1 MLKMRMLEGKGG
13 SVVAGTRAGDAGGEG
28 FAAGRDVGWDCDWQV
43 GGVGRRRGIR
53 WALRRRGNSCPALL
67 C

>member
-28 FAAGRDVGWDCDWQV
+28 FAAGRDVGWKCDGQV
-43 GGVGRRRGIR
+43 GGVGG
-53 WALRRRGNSCPALL
+53 AEEG
-67 C
+67 